1 MMRKAYCKELV
12 KRLVHY
18 TMSMWMY
25 DYQYTDRKK
34 VEEDIKEIM
43 EEFENGKDDKKNV

>member
-1 MMRKAYCKELV
+1 MRKAYCKELV

-25 DYQYTDRKK
+25 EHHRASRKRVK
-34 VEEDIKEIM
+34 EDIEEIL
-43 EEFENGKDDKKNV
+43 EEFENKGKEDA

>member
-1 MMRKAYCKELV
+1 MCKVCCKELV

-34 VEEDIKEIM
+34 VEEDIKEIL
-43 EEFENGKDDKKNV
+43 EEFESKRKENA